1 MAGKKFLR
9 QWVFR
14 NLKLEVNGPEKI
26 AITGSN
32 GSGKST
38 LLQIISG
45 FQSLSE
51 GTIQFSKN
59 SASIPTE
66 QWFNQVAYASPY
78 LDLPEEYNLEE
89 LISFYA
95 VFKPFLKDLNHHQ
108 IIEIL
113 QLSSGNNKAIKYFSS
128 GMKQRLKLGIAILSD
143 VPVIL
148 LDEPLS
154 NLDKEGHIWYQ
165 QMLSQYSQN
174 KTVIIC
180 SNHVEDEII
189 FCDRKININD
199 FKV

>member
-66 QWFNQVAYASPY
+66 QWYNQVAYASPY

>member
-1 MAGKKFLR
+1 MAGKKFQR

-59 SASIPTE
+59 SVSIPAE
-66 QWFNQVAYASPY
+66 QWYNQVAYASPY
-78 LDLPEEYNLEE
+78 LDLPEEYNIEE
-89 LISFYA
+89 LLSFYA

-108 IIEIL
+108 IIEII
-113 QLSSGNNKAIKYFSS
+113 QLSSGNNKAIKFFSS

-165 QMLSQYSQN
+165 QILSQYSQN

-189 FCDRKININD
+189 FCERKININD

>member
-66 QWFNQVAYASPY
+66 QWYNQVAYASPY

-95 VFKPFLKDLNHHQ
+95 AFKPFLKDLNHHQ